1 MSLKFI
7 DLFAG
12 IGGFHRAL
20 ADLGYKCEL
29 TCEIDP
35 ECKIVYQANFP
46 ESKRPGRFYENI
58 RTLTRKDI
66 DEEDSYYTD
75 KTIDKKVFDHDILC
89 AGFPCQPFSK
99 SGHQQ
104 GFKDRTRGTLFFDIM
119 AIVHAKQPTYL
130 FLENVRNLAGPRHT
144 DTWAEIVTQI
154 EAAGY
159 DVIPN
164 PLVASPHNLPP
175 QLGGAPQVRDRV
187 FILAIKK
194 SQKKLHLLKAI
205 HAAVSS
211 GDLGM
216 NWDKDDWRI
225 SDLIIADKDLPN
237 VESYRLKENELAW
250 VEAWDYLVQNLD
262 SDSLPGFPMWE
273 EYMTPTPQL
282 RPDMPDW
289 EENFMRKNCTF
300 YNDHAAFIDNWRRM
314 KWGAKKIR
322 IEDFPPS
329 RRKFEWQARKWYP
342 KKKGRTL
349 EDLVLQFRPSGI
361 RVKPPTYLPALVAI
375 TQTSIIGPKAG
386 KGIKTYRT
394 LSPFEAAALQ
404 GMPADTFKK
413 AGVSDKAAY
422 KQLGNAVNVGII
434 RHLAALLTGKRKL
447 GLASQEEFPV

>member
-35 ECKIVYQANFP
+35 ECKVVYQANFP
-46 ESKRPGRFYENI
+46 ESKRAGRFFENI

-66 DEEDSYYTD
+66 DNEESYFTD

-99 SGHQQ
+99 SGHQE
-104 GFKDRTRGTLFFDIM
+104 GFNDRTRGTLFFDIM
-119 AIVHAKQPTYL
+119 AIVRAKKPTYL

-154 EAAGY
+154 DASGY

-164 PLVASPHNLPP
+164 HLVASPHHLHPD
-175 QLGGAPQVRDRV
+175 LGGAPQVRDRV
-187 FILAIKK
+187 FILAIRKTER
-194 SQKKLHLLKAI
+194 KLPLLKAI
-205 HAAVSS
+205 HASIAN
-211 GDLGM
+211 GDYGKKW
-216 NWDKDDWRI
+216 NKDKWRI
-225 SDLIIADKDLPN
+225 SDILIPDKDLPN

-250 VEAWDYLVQNLD
+250 VEAWDYLVSNID
-262 SDSLPGFPMWE
+262 SDTLPGFPMWE
-273 EYMTPTPQL
+273 DCMTPTPRL
-282 RPDMPDW
+282 RAGMPDW
-289 EENFMRKNCTF
+289 EETFVRKNCTF
-300 YNDHAAFIDNWRRM
+300 YNDHAKFIDGWRKM
-314 KWGAKKIR
+314 KWGSKQIR

-329 RRKFEWQARKWYP
+329 RRKFEWQAKKWHP
-342 KKKGRTL
+342 TKDGRTL

-361 RVKPPTYLPALVAI
+361 RVKPPTYMPALVAI
-375 TQTSIIGPKAG
+375 TQTSIIGPKVG
-386 KGIKTYRT
+386 KGLKSYRT
-394 LSPFEAAALQ
+394 LSPLEAAALQ
-404 GMPADTFKK
+404 GMPPNTFTK
-413 AGVSDKAAY
+413 AGMADKAAY

-447 GLASQEEFPV
+447 GLVSQEEFGV